1 MRGRGRPCYDG
12 ALMSERQKAVLALI
26 VVLLLWCLPT
36 VFVKFFMPYYDPF
49 TQNFFRYASGAL
61 FMLPLLVWR
70 LRSQRRSL
78 ARRELWRLMIPTLP
92 NVVHQTGWVFAMQWV
107 YPALTSFLN
116 KSSIL
121 FAAVMAYLF
130 FPEERWVFRSGR
142 FVGGM
147 LLTVAGTLGLALLR
161 PDLGEMKINAAVL
174 LVVFSASM
182 WATYSV
188 TVKKI
193 APSIGS
199 TISFATVSVYTT
211 VVLLVPAL
219 IWGDLSAW
227 MRAPWQVNVLVVL
240 SGVLCIGLG
249 HTLYYYAL
257 KVIGVSICAT
267 TLLVTPVGTLLLSKW
282 IFDEQLT
289 PGQIVSGVILLA
301 GGALTMMAKE
311 KPPVAVA
318 KAAEA
323 AHA

>member
-1 MRGRGRPCYDG
+1 
-12 ALMSERQKAVLALI
+12 MSERKRAVLALV

-36 VFVKFFMPYYDPF
+36 VFVKYLMAYYDPF
-49 TQNFFRYASGAL
+49 TQNFLRYASGAL

-70 LRSQRRSL
+70 LRAERRAL
-78 ARRELWRLMIPTLP
+78 NKRELWRLVIPTLP

-142 FVGGM
+142 YLGGVV
-147 LLTVAGTLGLALLR
+147 LTILGTIGLALLR
-161 PDLGEMKINAAVL
+161 PDLAEMKINAAVL
-174 LVVFSASM
+174 LVVFSAAM

-211 VVLLVPAL
+211 VALLVPAL
-219 IWGDLSAW
+219 IWGDLSQW
-227 MRAPWQVNVLVVL
+227 MRAPWHVNLILVL
-240 SGVLCIGLG
+240 SGILCIGLG

-267 TLLVTPVGTLLLSKW
+267 MLLITPVGTLLLSRW
-282 IFDEQLT
+282 LFGERMT
-289 PGQIVSGVILLA
+289 AGQVMAGVILLV
-301 GGALTMMAKE
+301 GGAFTMMAKE
-311 KPPVAVA
+311 RPTPLAVT

-323 AHA
+323 ADA